1 VRLLAHA
8 YSNEGDL
15 AAALSMTDKAIDND
29 KLNPTLYYVK
39 ATILQAL
46 GNIAEAISAL
56 KQALFLEP
64 EFVVAEFYLASLL
77 YQSGKNAEATKRFR
91 SALML
96 LKQYN
101 VNEILPESEGITAGH
116 LAQIVEA
123 LLTETTLK

>member
-1 VRLLAHA
+1 
-8 YSNEGDL
+8 
-15 AAALSMTDKAIDND
+15 MTDKAIDND
-29 KLNPTLYYVK
+29 KLNHTLYYVR

-46 GNIAEAISAL
+46 NNIPDAISSL
-56 KQALFLEP
+56 RQALFLEP

-77 YQSGKNAEATKRFR
+77 YQSGKNAEAAKRFR

-101 VNEILPESEGITAGH
+101 ENEVLPESEGITAGR

-123 LLTETTLK
+123 LLTETSM